1 MTSDTIHP
9 HGHMTLQLFD
19 DAGNV
24 TATFAHHNQVLDGGR
39 MLLLSLLKGDS
50 VIGDYELILG
60 NKEFDPKVE
69 KPLDQPGVVP
79 VKLTGKPTLKMV
91 DKELTVTF
99 RGNVEQGQVVIGGGM
114 VAISEKSGDKT
125 RDLYNFAATPNQV
138 EMADGQSVSVNFRLA
153 ME

>member
-1 MTSDTIHP
+1 MTSETIHP
-9 HGHMTLQLFD
+9 RGHMTLQLLD

-60 NKEFDPKVE
+60 NKEFDPMAE

-91 DKELTVTF
+91 DKELTITF